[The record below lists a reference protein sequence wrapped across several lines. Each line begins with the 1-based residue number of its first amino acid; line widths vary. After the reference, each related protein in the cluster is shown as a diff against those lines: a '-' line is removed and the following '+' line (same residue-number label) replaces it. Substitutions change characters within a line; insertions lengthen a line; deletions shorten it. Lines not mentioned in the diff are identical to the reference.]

1 MEAREE
7 AIYSPCSGTVEKV
20 LANEN
25 DYVYE
30 WEKLFLIKAANGRF
44 EEVSIGISG
53 YITSLRVKK
62 GQPIALNTELATI
75 KDDFNIT
82 GSD

>member
-1 MEAREE
+1 LQVKEE
-7 AIYSPCSGTVEKV
+7 AIYSPCSGIVEKV
-20 LANEN
+20 LTKEN

-30 WEKLFLIKAANGRF
+30 WEKLFLIKASNGKF

-53 YITSLRVKK
+53 YITSLRVQK
-62 GQPIALNTELATI
+62 GQPISLNTELATI
-75 KDDFNIT
+75 QDDFNIT